1 MTTAMIFQVIL
12 LWAAVFVG
20 LDLAFGE
27 GVLTHGIDEALQ
39 RALKW
44 LRELMRS

>member
-1 MTTAMIFQVIL
+1 L
-12 LWAAVFVG
+12 AAVFVG

-27 GVLTHGIDEALQ
+27 GVLTDGIDEPLQ

-44 LRELMRS
+44 LRDSLRP

>member
-1 MTTAMIFQVIL
+1 MIFQVIL

-27 GVLTHGIDEALQ
+27 GVLTSGIDEALQ

-44 LRELMRS
+44 LREIMRP